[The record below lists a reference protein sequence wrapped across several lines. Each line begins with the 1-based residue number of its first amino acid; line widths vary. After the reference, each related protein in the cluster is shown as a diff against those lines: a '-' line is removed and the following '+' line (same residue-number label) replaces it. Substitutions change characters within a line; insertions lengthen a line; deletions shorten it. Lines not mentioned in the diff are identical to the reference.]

1 MNAPKLAAT
10 RRSVTLAAI
19 ALAVVVGVV
28 SLVAIT
34 GRQADAEAATT
45 VVPAAP
51 VPADTIAPAIDDAG
65 ASLAATVDAA
75 AAPSASLPAG
85 MTALPSD
92 GTAPADPA
100 LADDPL
106 AGVIVE
112 AVDPAEAL
120 FGEQSTAVATSN

>member
-1 MNAPKLAAT
+1 MNAPKLADT

-28 SLVAIT
+28 WLVAAT
-34 GRQADAEAATT
+34 EGQADADAATT
-45 VVPAAP
+45 VLPAAP
-51 VPADTIAPAIDDAG
+51 VPTDAIAPAVDDAG

-85 MTALPSD
+85 MAALPAD
-92 GTAPADPA
+92 GSTPADPA
-100 LADDPL
+100 AADDPL

>member
-1 MNAPKLAAT
+1 MNAPKLADT

-19 ALAVVVGVV
+19 ALAAVVGVV
-28 SLVAIT
+28 SLVVAT
-34 GRQADAEAATT
+34 GRQADAQAATG
-45 VVPAAP
+45 VAPAAP
-51 VPADTIAPAIDDAG
+51 VATDAIASPVDDAG

-85 MTALPSD
+85 MAALPSD
-92 GTAPADPA
+92 GTAPTDPA
-100 LADDPL
+100 AADDPL

-120 FGEQSTAVATSN
+120 FGEQSTAVAASN